1 MCCLSSASPFRMM
14 GLFCMLGARRT
25 VLLRHHSNKKVQFS
39 LPEFQRS
46 RGHPSSEGWVSLR
59 IINKKL
65 VCDTLF
71 PHPLPPILIYV
82 GLEDPYGL
90 PGFIFYIQ
98 WKGNVDNYTLSI
110 NRGVAIH
117 TLCSRD
123 ACGSAELLAKLF
135 NFCFTHTMEDT
146 SRYHPRHPFKDG
158 IDQCK

>member
-46 RGHPSSEGWVSLR
+46 RGLPSSEGWVSFC
-59 IINKKL
+59 IIRKRL

-82 GLEDPYGL
+82 GLENPIWVSWAYLLYPIIGEC
-90 PGFIFYIQ
+90 G
-98 WKGNVDNYTLSI
+98 YTLPI

-117 TLCSRD
+117 PLCSRD
-123 ACGSAELLAKLF
+123 ACCSAELLAELF
-135 NFCFTHTMEDT
+135 NFCLTRSTSQWTHECLD
-146 SRYHPRHPFKDG
+146 K
-158 IDQCK
+158 CV